1 MKKFTKLAM
10 GLLLLAVM
18 IFANTGTVFAEGTTT
33 IYLST
38 NDSIGVG
45 DNISITIKASDS
57 APIKVLYTD
66 SILGFVSCSNDS
78 YSASGNS
85 ITFTGKEA
93 TIKFSGAAEGKA
105 NVIVSS
111 EVLTGSSAQITV
123 TGSGNSTQEATPAED
138 AQEKKPQEQTT
149 EETTEIS
156 GEAISVSGGAVGP
169 ITVGTP
175 DSLISSSLM
184 ETTLVLEDGTN
195 VPAYRLQNSDS
206 SFYYFYGSDA
216 NGESSWY
223 SYDAAHGT
231 LQQADTSIFAAGVI
245 NDDNTRSDTDLNDSS
260 EDSSLF
266 KTGVQKL
273 YNIRRLLVVILFIC
287 LIGLII
293 LFNIHMKKRDEE
305 FDDEFF
311 EEYGEAQAKLDE
323 IENNKNCRKE
333 KESDTISK
341 RKNSLKQDEDN
352 DIPIDLSSA
361 LEETVYKTEKEA
373 ETHLAGEKKESGR
386 MNATQNETT
395 ENDGIDLSEAIVNQ
409 VLKPSQENDDE
420 LHIIDFNDL

>member
-10 GLLLLAVM
+10 GFLLLAVM

-38 NDSIGVG
+38 NDAIGIG

-93 TIKFSGAAEGKA
+93 TIKFTGSAEGKA

-111 EVLTGSSAQITV
+111 EVLTGSSAQVTV
-123 TGSGNSTQEATPAED
+123 TGSGNSAQEEKSDEKPEEQQEEQTQEEKPEVSGD
-138 AQEKKPQEQTT
+138 AV
-149 EETTEIS
+149 
-156 GEAISVSGGAVGP
+156 SVSGSAVGP
-169 ITVGTP
+169 IIVGTP
-175 DSLISSSLM
+175 DSLLSSAFM
-184 ETTLVLEDGTN
+184 ESTLVLEDGTN
-195 VPAYRLQNSDS
+195 VPAYRLQNVESD
-206 SFYYFYGSDA
+206 FYYFYGSDA
-216 NGESSWY
+216 DGNSSWY
-223 SYDAAHGT
+223 CYDAAHGT
-231 LQQADTSIFAAGVI
+231 LQQADTTVFSASALTG
-245 NDDNTRSDTDLNDSS
+245 DNATIDTDLNDDTEKSS
-260 EDSSLF
+260 VF

-273 YNIRRLLVVILFIC
+273 YNIRRLLVVILFIF

-323 IENNKNCRKE
+323 IENDKNNRRGKENEIIARK
-333 KESDTISK
+333 KS
-341 RKNSLKQDEDN
+341 SLAQDEDV
-352 DIPIDLSSA
+352 DMPIDLSLV
-361 LEETVYKTEKEA
+361 LEETVYKSEKE
-373 ETHLAGEKKESGR
+373 EDSHSHS
-386 MNATQNETT
+386 TQNEATQ
-395 ENDGIDLSEAIVNQ
+395 NDGIDLSEAIVNQ
-409 VLKPSQENDDE
+409 VLKPSQENEDD

>member
-10 GLLLLAVM
+10 GFLLLAVM

-38 NDSIGVG
+38 NDPIGVG

-78 YSASGNS
+78 YSTSGNS

-111 EVLTGSSAQITV
+111 EVLTGSSAQVTV
-123 TGSGNSTQEATPAED
+123 TGSGNNTQEATPAED
-138 AQEKKPQEQTT
+138 AQEEQPQEQTT
-149 EETTEIS
+149 EETTEAS
-156 GEAISVSGGAVGP
+156 GEAVSVSGGAVGP

-175 DSLISSSLM
+175 DSLISSALM

-195 VPAYRLQNSDS
+195 VPAYRLQNTDSD
-206 SFYYFYGSDA
+206 FYYFYGMTEDG
-216 NGESSWY
+216 NGGWY
-223 SYDAAHGT
+223 SYDNANHT
-231 LQQADTSIFAAGVI
+231 LQRADTTLFTSISSGEGEVVSG
-245 NDDNTRSDTDLNDSS
+245 DDGATEET
-260 EDSSLF
+260 EQGESL
-266 KTGVQKL
+266 KERAQRL
-273 YNIRRLLVVILFIC
+273 YKNRKLLVVIAFVV

-293 LFNIHMKKRDEE
+293 FFNIRMKMRDDE
-305 FDDEFF
+305 FDDEEDDFF
-311 EEYGEAQAKLDE
+311 EEYGEAQARRDAIEDSKETSKE
-323 IENNKNCRKE
+323 IPRETAPQPKVRTVVAGKE
-333 KESDTISK
+333 DIAKKD
-341 RKNSLKQDEDN
+341 DED
-352 DIPIDLSSA
+352 ISVDLSAA
-361 LEETVYKTEKEA
+361 LEETVRKTE
-373 ETHLAGEKKESGR
+373 H
-386 MNATQNETT
+386 M
-395 ENDGIDLSEAIVNQ
+395 DLSDAIVKQ
-409 VLKPSQENDDE
+409 VTKPSKKDEDD